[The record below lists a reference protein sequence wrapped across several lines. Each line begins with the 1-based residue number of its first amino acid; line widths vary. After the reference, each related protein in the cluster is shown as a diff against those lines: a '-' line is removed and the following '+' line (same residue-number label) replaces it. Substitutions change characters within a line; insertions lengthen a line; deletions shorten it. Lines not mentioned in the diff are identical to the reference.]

1 MTLDFAAAE
10 SAELVIPQASVD
22 NSGSYAQGGVSEA
35 STRLLC
41 TPRVSPVLSTQEWR
55 KARRIFEGLT
65 STPGADD
72 ND

>member
-35 STRLLC
+35 STTLMC
-41 TPRVSPVLSTQEWR
+41 TSRVFLVLGKQEGGA
-55 KARRIFEGLT
+55 ARRLCRFNEH
-65 STPGADD
+65 PGG
-72 ND
+72 